1 MTRHVVPN
9 WKSYIHQ
16 EPLPQMFLG
25 QEQTRDEPV
34 RTSAGEA
41 YLSGDPARFPFSNR
55 GKENLKPNI
64 IFQ

>member
-1 MTRHVVPN
+1 
-9 WKSYIHQ
+9 
-16 EPLPQMFLG
+16 MFLG

-41 YLSGDPARFPFSNR
+41 YLSGDPARFPFANR